1 MNTESESIEPVNSSR
16 IDHIAIA
23 VEQGT
28 DVRICRVL
36 QRLMAF
42 HRFFCHGEDDNDLE
56 AGLTVEQ
63 AETGMRMFT
72 LLSSSDMAKDNM
84 RGSQFGQ
91 RNHPSDF
98 YFAIVEP
105 KEGKKGQVYDFVH
118 RHGANIQHVAFKT
131 EDILADVAQIRAQG
145 GLNLIRAGPAAAEHS
160 LALTASFPDAFEQVV
175 RLHQEGILV
184 NARIQDGRE
193 KPEVALLSQIFT
205 GPVHPQAEL
214 FFELIQRQN
223 YRGFAS
229 ADIGGLF
236 QAKGETVSSLYVD
249 EILAPL
255 RLRSWVDEKAR
266 NGVNVDVVHLKCI
279 SEDALG
285 RFLEHITRPFDVFVS
300 SFVPITERI
309 LASLPS
315 TSLPKLVQAQ
325 GAGFNHIDLAA
336 CQQRSIAVANNADW
350 CSKEVAEYC
359 LTAIVNK
366 WTQQSAIDVRNIDW
380 ERDPHTLQRHSL
392 SQAHLLIVGYGG
404 IGSHLADLAQ
414 SVGVQVHVYDNCRPE
429 LCHASL
435 ETLLALADFVSIHV
449 PLTRET
455 KDLFGENTI
464 ACMKPGSWLINTS
477 RGNIVNEEALLRATK
492 SGKIAGAVLDVSTSA
507 LTFTTDLDS
516 PLALTL
522 SSVVLPF
529 HSGFRGRA
537 SFQDLSLAD
546 KLKHNLHAARC
557 RIDDRIR
564 ETRLSRRD

>member
-1 MNTESESIEPVNSSR
+1 MTESHLQVASVHFDVSDDYLNSALDAISPQGAGQTALLEIQETSFYALSPSRSLVDTIALHRRREARDDEDLAPNATAIFFRVSDVMLSRMVEKIQTDVKEDLIELSFLPPASASSTTSGVVEGMSFRLHLVPKLLFVVQRHGSPLLGHIDAEGPKVAFLNTESESIEPVNSSR

-28 DVRICRVL
+28 AFRISRVL

-131 EDILADVAQIRAQG
+131 EDILADAAQIRAQG

-205 GPVHPQAEL
+205 TPVHPQAEL

-229 ADIGGLF
+229 ANIGGSFKQRVRLCRCCMSMKCSHPCDLGPGWTKRHGT
-236 QAKGETVSSLYVD
+236 ASTSTLSISNASPRMPWADSS
-249 EILAPL
+249 
-255 RLRSWVDEKAR
+255 S
-266 NGVNVDVVHLKCI
+266 I
-279 SEDALG
+279 SRDLSM
-285 RFLEHITRPFDVFVS
+285 S
-300 SFVPITERI
+300 SFPASCPSRSAFSLLYPSPLCQSWYRLKVP
-309 LASLPS
+309 AST
-315 TSLPKLVQAQ
+315 TSIWQPA
-325 GAGFNHIDLAA
+325 
-336 CQQRSIAVANNADW
+336 
-350 CSKEVAEYC
+350 SK
-359 LTAIVNK
+359 
-366 WTQQSAIDVRNIDW
+366 
-380 ERDPHTLQRHSL
+380 
-392 SQAHLLIVGYGG
+392 G
-404 IGSHLADLAQ
+404 
-414 SVGVQVHVYDNCRPE
+414 
-429 LCHASL
+429 
-435 ETLLALADFVSIHV
+435 
-449 PLTRET
+449 
-455 KDLFGENTI
+455 
-464 ACMKPGSWLINTS
+464 TS
-477 RGNIVNEEALLRATK
+477 RSPTTPI
-492 SGKIAGAVLDVSTSA
+492 GA
-507 LTFTTDLDS
+507 
-516 PLALTL
+516 
-522 SSVVLPF
+522 
-529 HSGFRGRA
+529 
-537 SFQDLSLAD
+537 
-546 KLKHNLHAARC
+546 
-557 RIDDRIR
+557 
-564 ETRLSRRD
+564 RRR